1 MVTRKMLKLCYF
13 NTSSVVKP
21 AISTFC
27 CLESS
32 SFTWIISPHRPCCV
46 GLFPEYWHLQHLKLE
61 KEFCLIIASN
71 FFCCRVMYSLYR
83 SQPCVLRAPI
93 SCAMWPCCYRY
104 HRSCPGK
111 PGCIT
116 AIQWHCQKPH
126 SFLLLNTPF
135 RIFFSN
141 IQKYEQF
148 TYYLL
153 NNIQRNLQNFSF
165 GIKRTAH
172 GSL

>member
-13 NTSSVVKP
+13 NTFSVVKP

-46 GLFPEYWHLQHLKLE
+46 GLFPECWHLQHLKLE

-111 PGCIT
+111 PRL
-116 AIQWHCQKPH
+116 HH
-126 SFLLLNTPF
+126 SHTMALSETSL
-135 RIFFSN
+135 FSSS
-141 IQKYEQF
+141 KHTF
-148 TYYLL
+148 
-153 NNIQRNLQNFSF
+153 QNFF
-165 GIKRTAH
+165 FKHTEIWTVYILFIK
-172 GSL
+172 